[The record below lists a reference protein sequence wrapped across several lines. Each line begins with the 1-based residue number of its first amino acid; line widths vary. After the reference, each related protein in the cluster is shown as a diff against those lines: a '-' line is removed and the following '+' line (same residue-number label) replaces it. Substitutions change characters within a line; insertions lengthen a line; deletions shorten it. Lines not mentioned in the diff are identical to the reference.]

1 MFKRISEYE
10 DKIKL
15 YKKTIKDNIDFF
27 QKKKNFKKQ
36 MDCQSKIIIQLL
48 NENYGY

>member
-15 YKKTIKDNIDFF
+15 YKKTINDNIDFF
-27 QKKKNFKKQ
+27 EKRISRNKW
-36 MDCQSKIIIQLL
+36 IARARL
-48 NENYGY
+48 